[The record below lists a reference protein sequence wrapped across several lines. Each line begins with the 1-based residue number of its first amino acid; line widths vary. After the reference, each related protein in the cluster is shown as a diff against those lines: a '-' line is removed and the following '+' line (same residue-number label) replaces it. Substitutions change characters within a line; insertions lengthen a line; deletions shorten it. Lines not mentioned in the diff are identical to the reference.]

1 MDNLKKYLVWILM
14 AAFLG
19 TVAACAPTSERRGTG
34 EVIDDATLT
43 ARVKTALVKVEGI
56 SAFKVDVNTNRGEVQ
71 LTGFVRDDDMVRRSV
86 ETARTVPG
94 VVRVHNDL
102 RVAPRR

>member
-1 MDNLKKYLVWILM
+1 MRNMNRLFGWLLI
-14 AAFLG
+14 AAFHG
-19 TVAACAPTSERRGTG
+19 TVAAFAPTAERRGTG

-43 ARVKTALVKVEGI
+43 ARVKTALVRVEGL

-71 LTGFVRDDDMVRRSV
+71 VTGFVKDEDMIRRTV
-86 ETARTVPG
+86 DTARSVPG

-102 RVAPRR
+102 RLAPRR

>member
-1 MDNLKKYLVWILM
+1 MGNINRAFMWLLI

-19 TVAACAPTSERRGTG
+19 TVAACAPTAERRGTG

-43 ARVKTALVKVEGI
+43 ARVKTALVRVEGL

-71 LTGFVRDDDMVRRSV
+71 LTGFVRDEDMIRQSV
-86 ETARTVPG
+86 DTARAVPG

>member
-1 MDNLKKYLVWILM
+1 MNNLKKYLLWVLM

-19 TVAACAPTSERRGTG
+19 TVAACAPTAERRGTG

-43 ARVKTALVKVEGI
+43 ARVKTALLKVEGLG
-56 SAFKVDVNTNRGEVQ
+56 AFKVDVNTNRGEVQ
-71 LTGFVRDDDMVRRSV
+71 LTGFVRDDEMIRRSV
-86 ETARTVPG
+86 ETARGVPG

>member
-1 MDNLKKYLVWILM
+1 MAKLKQYLVWLLM
-14 AAFLG
+14 AVCLG
-19 TVAACAPTSERRGTG
+19 TMAACAPTAERRGTG

-43 ARVKTALVKVEGI
+43 ARVKTALIKVEGL

-71 LTGFVRDDDMVRRSV
+71 LTGFVRDDDMIRRSV
-86 ETARTVPG
+86 DTARGVPG